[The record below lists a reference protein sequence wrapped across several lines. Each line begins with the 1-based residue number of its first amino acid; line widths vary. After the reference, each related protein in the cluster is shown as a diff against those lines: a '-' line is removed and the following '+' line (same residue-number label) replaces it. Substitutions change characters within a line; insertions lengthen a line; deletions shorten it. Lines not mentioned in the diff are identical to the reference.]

1 MKAISYLVLLAGL
14 LLGVQSAWADIET
27 RKGDTFLESGLAG
40 HGSFPSRGGLID
52 D

>member
-14 LLGVQSAWADIET
+14 LLGVQSAWADVET
-27 RKGDTFLESGLAG
+27 RKGDTYVESGLTG
-40 HGSFPSRGGLID
+40 HGSFPSRGGPID

>member
-14 LLGVQSAWADIET
+14 MMGVQSAWADVES
-27 RKGDTFLESGLAG
+27 RKADTYVDSGLAG
-40 HGSFPSRGGLID
+40 HGPYPSRGGLID